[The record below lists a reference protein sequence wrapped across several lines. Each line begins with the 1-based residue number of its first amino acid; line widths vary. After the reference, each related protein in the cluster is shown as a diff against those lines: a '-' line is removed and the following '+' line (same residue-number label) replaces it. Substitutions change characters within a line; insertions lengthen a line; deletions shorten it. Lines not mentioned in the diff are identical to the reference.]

1 MHEWIMNQDIA
12 FFELVVKKLNIYAAK
27 NGKYAI
33 SEKFYNLE
41 MELEEIYNQKTRDLL
56 YGDKMFNEILFPSD
70 SSDEIELFFSDSD
83 SDIEDLDL
91 DTPLLCRNDPD
102 IIDIS
107 DSETEDLNSS
117 PDSDQSNQEI
127 VDVCD
132 DLQNV
137 RVTTPPP
144 ENHSDV

>member
-1 MHEWIMNQDIA
+1 MNQDIE
-12 FFELVVKKLNIYAAK
+12 FFELVVKKLNTYAAK

-33 SEKFYNLE
+33 DEKFYNLE

-107 DSETEDLNSS
+107 DSETEDQNSS
-117 PDSDQSNQEI
+117 PDSDHSNQEI

-137 RVTTPPP
+137 NVTTPPP

>member
-1 MHEWIMNQDIA
+1 MNQDIE
-12 FFELVVKKLNIYAAK
+12 FFELVVKKLNTYAAK

-102 IIDIS
+102 IIDLSLIH
-107 DSETEDLNSS
+107 
-117 PDSDQSNQEI
+117 I
-127 VDVCD
+127 
-132 DLQNV
+132 
-137 RVTTPPP
+137 
-144 ENHSDV
+144 